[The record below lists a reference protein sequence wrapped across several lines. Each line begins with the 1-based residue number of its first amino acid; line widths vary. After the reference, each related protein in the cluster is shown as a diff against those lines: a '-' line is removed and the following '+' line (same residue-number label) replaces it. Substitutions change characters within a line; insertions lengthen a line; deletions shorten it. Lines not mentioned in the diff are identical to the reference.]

1 MKIKDLITYAVI
13 IVLFI
18 FGIQLYVNNNN
29 LKNSINEKDKA
40 LYALNDTIKLSIK
53 NGIQTYS
60 KAAPEIDINDILN
73 SNIYNSLT
81 QDQQKFYNEISKLKG
96 LVSASNAKLSI
107 QDSILK
113 TLSLN
118 NSEYKDLTDSTITFK
133 RGTNITFNDTST
145 NMKWS
150 SNIIID
156 KNMSMN
162 LNWMYKLNI
171 TTTFTRDKNKQ
182 LFVNYK
188 IDDPKVKIT
197 SLESIKIPNEIEGKT
212 MVGKF
217 LYKNRKTFRAVG
229 ATALFLGG
237 GAIGIAITN

>member
-73 SNIYNSLT
+73 SNIYKSLT

-156 KNMSMN
+156 KNMTMN

-217 LYKNRKTFRAVG
+217 LYKNRKTFRTVG